1 MKRPFL
7 ISLQKTIM
15 SQFKTIIFDL
25 GGVLIDWNPE
35 YVFLKEFRGNR
46 EKMDWFLN
54 EICAWEWN
62 MNQDAGYPLAQ
73 ATEDR
78 VAMFPEYEELIRMYY
93 GRWEEM
99 LGYTHEDT
107 LEILESVVQ
116 NPNYK
121 VYALTN
127 WSGETF
133 PKALQKFHWL
143 QWFEGILVSGDEG
156 MRKPHKEIYELML
169 HRYNINPQE
178 TIFIDDSL
186 KNVEGS
192 EAVGIKGIHFV
203 NASSLKKEL
212 IALGVAL

>member
-1 MKRPFL
+1 
-7 ISLQKTIM
+7 M
-15 SQFKTIIFDL
+15 SAIKTIIFDL
-25 GGVLIDWNPE
+25 GGVLIDWSPE

-54 EICAWEWN
+54 ETCAWEWN
-62 MNQDAGYPLAQ
+62 MNQDAGYPLAK

-78 VAMFPEYEELIRMYY
+78 IKLFPEYETLIRMYY

-107 LEILESVVQ
+107 LEILESVVK
-116 NPNYK
+116 NPKYQ

-133 PKALQKFHWL
+133 PVALKKFPWL

-169 HRYNINPQE
+169 SRYSITPNNAV
-178 TIFIDDSL
+178 FIDDSL
-186 KNVEGS
+186 KNVEGC
-192 EAVGIKGIHFV
+192 EAVGIKGIHFTIA
-203 NASSLKKEL
+203 ASLRADL
-212 IALGVAL
+212 IALGVEL